1 MPRKMR
7 GISPVIATV
16 ILLAVTIAIAIA
28 VVGWVMGLFR
38 SSTKTSAQLQ
48 ILPDSY
54 INTSGYALCLH
65 VMNKGSTTAKIVKV
79 SIGGIGT
86 YTNASG
92 ILVSAGKSIWIA
104 ITNTTV
110 TTSCKNAENPQ
121 LFDNKAVSNAVPS
134 VTYDVSIYTADGSV
148 FPGQVTAS

>member
-7 GISPVIATV
+7 GISPIIATV
-16 ILLAVTIAIAIA
+16 IILAVTIAIAIA

-38 SSTKTSAQLQ
+38 GATKSSAQLQ

-65 VMNKGSTTAKIVKV
+65 VMNKGSTTAKIVKI

-86 YTNASG
+86 YTNTNG
-92 ILVSAGKSIWIA
+92 VLVNAGKSIWIA

-121 LFDNKAVSNAVPS
+121 LFSKDGVSAVPS
-134 VTYDVSIYTADGSV
+134 VTYSVNIYTADGSV